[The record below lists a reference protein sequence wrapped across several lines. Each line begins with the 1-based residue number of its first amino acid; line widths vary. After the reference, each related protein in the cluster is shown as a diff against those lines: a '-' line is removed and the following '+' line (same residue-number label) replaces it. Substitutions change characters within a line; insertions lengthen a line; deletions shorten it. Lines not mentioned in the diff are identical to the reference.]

1 MILLG
6 LKLYI
11 DSFGGC
17 MEMSK
22 LTHLMETSK
31 LHSWRNAPQVCL
43 SPSIFFLAAREN
55 PRQQENFN
63 FANSISVGLIFFLLL
78 IFVLHM
84 TKSYFHLVAATIG
97 NLFLL
102 FGHLAISIGWMVK
115 YCSLLGEKQ
124 RNWFV

>member
-1 MILLG
+1 MILEKCTSSLFKPKHIFLG
-6 LKLYI
+6 CQK
-11 DSFGGC
+11 
-17 MEMSK
+17 
-22 LTHLMETSK
+22 
-31 LHSWRNAPQVCL
+31 
-43 SPSIFFLAAREN
+43 N

-63 FANSISVGLIFFLLL
+63 IADSISVALIFFLLL
-78 IFVLHM
+78 IFMLHM

-102 FGHLAISIGWMVK
+102 FGHLVISTGQMVK